1 MRSGTV
7 VRALVADD
15 DRAIRD
21 VLRLALE
28 DEGYE
33 VLEAEDGVAALEV
46 LRASAQ
52 PLVVLLDL
60 RMPGMDGAA
69 VLQAVAK
76 DARLARHH
84 AFVLMTANGQIRPQ
98 SFVGLLSA
106 LGVPVLRKPF
116 DLDDLL
122 DTVECVAQ
130 RLTAA

>member
-1 MRSGTV
+1 MRPGKV

-15 DRAIRD
+15 DRPIRD

-33 VLEAEDGVAALEV
+33 VLEAGDGAATLEV

-52 PLVVLLDL
+52 PLIVLLDL

-69 VLQAVAK
+69 VLRAVAK

-84 AFVLMTANGQIRPQ
+84 AFVLMTANGQVRPQ
-98 SFVGLLSA
+98 SLVRLLSL
-106 LGVPVLRKPF
+106 LGVPVLCKPF
-116 DLDDLL
+116 ELDDLL
-122 DTVECVAQ
+122 DTVEHVAQ